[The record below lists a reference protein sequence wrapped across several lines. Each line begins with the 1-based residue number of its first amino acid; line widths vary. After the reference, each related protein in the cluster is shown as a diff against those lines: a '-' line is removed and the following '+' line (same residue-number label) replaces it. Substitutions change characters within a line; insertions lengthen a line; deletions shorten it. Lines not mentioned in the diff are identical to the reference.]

1 MAFRISFNPEW
12 FLAVFEKCALR
23 NNQTALSN
31 QSARGDPATHCLTLR
46 FLALMIQSD
55 GIFLK
60 EFCAKDGMKYLR
72 SLLLHHIDLADVIIL
87 LGMFFGIPMHLLP
100 LPCQLY
106 VVPAESSDNRKDKD
120 KAVTPTAST
129 AKKDSRAGNLTVLL
143 TLRECLGVDL
153 SEGGMRDF
161 SLPLLE
167 ILLDCL
173 PAANDITDQTTG
185 TQGPGSDPNE
195 IQSKVRDTILST
207 LSQAYYTL
215 RSFRRLLQQKGAL
228 QAVVTT
234 LLFFSD
240 VNTVPIG
247 VNHPPIR
254 SDLELREDY
263 FSAIVSSSTFSSVA
277 TTPAKG
283 ERTPNRPRI
292 DVASSSATTE
302 TNNSG
307 NSSSPSGSSSVAD
320 ERSLFR
326 ASANWDNLFAQKATP
341 PKPPLHPVQPQPLAP
356 TVGPNL
362 DPEIAFT
369 AEGKTLLQLVSSVIS
384 SAITEFENASVLC
397 ALLLSLPSGTSEE
410 SLQLLVV
417 RCFRDVVDDVFSNFF
432 DQNSSK
438 KSKNI
443 LLVLSAV
450 FNHLTP
456 FFRSKLFTPLAN
468 FEILKLSLSV
478 LVRCYDFY
486 SSDVSRPNSVD
497 RLGSLSGESTE
508 KDISLSREKENDRD
522 KERRERSKVSALL
535 IAKDIGRSGRYFACS
550 CLQAVEAGEMK
561 SARERSMPFRGE
573 LNVSC
578 LTPHV
583 CAMSAVLLLMC
594 VQCQLSYSSC
604 VCNVRCVT
612 PHVCAMSAVLLLIC
626 VQCQLLTPHVCAMSA
641 VLLLMCV
648 QCQLSYSSCV
658 CNVSCLTPHLCETE
672 HFSVRLS
679 SINQLPLYFT
689 IRNSCHLKLSFQ
701 RTAIKLSW
709 KQPGHRLY

>member
-12 FLAVFEKCALR
+12 FLSVFEKCAVR
-23 NNQTALSN
+23 SN
-31 QSARGDPATHCLTLR
+31 QNQAALGNQMARGDPATHCLTLR

-60 EFCAKDGMKYLR
+60 DFCAKDGMKYLR
-72 SLLLHHIDLADVIIL
+72 SLLLHHIDLADVITL

-120 KAVTPTAST
+120 KAVNST

-143 TLRECLGVDL
+143 TLKECQGVDL
-153 SEGGMRDF
+153 SEGGMKDF

-173 PAANDITDQTTG
+173 PAANDKTDQSTIT
-185 TQGPGSDPNE
+185 PGSDPNE
-195 IQSKVRDTILST
+195 IQSKVRDAILST

-215 RSFRRLLQQKGAL
+215 RSFRRLLQQKAAL

-234 LLFFSD
+234 LIFFSD
-240 VNTVPIG
+240 VSTVPVG
-247 VNHPPIR
+247 VTHPPIR

-263 FSAIVSSSTFSSVA
+263 FAIVSSSSTFSSVA

-283 ERTPNRPRI
+283 ERTSPRVRT
-292 DVASSSATTE
+292 DAASSAVTTE
-302 TNNSG
+302 TNNSSS
-307 NSSSPSGSSSVAD
+307 SSSPSGNSVAD
-320 ERSLFR
+320 ERGLFR
-326 ASANWDNLFAQKATP
+326 ASANWDSLFAQKATP
-341 PKPPLHPVQPQPLAP
+341 PNPPPHPVAQPQPLP
-356 TVGPNL
+356 LTHTTGSNL
-362 DPEIAFT
+362 DPEISFT
-369 AEGKTLLQLVSSVIS
+369 VEGKTLLQLVSSIIS

-410 SLQLLVV
+410 SLQLLIV
-417 RCFRDVVDDVFSNFF
+417 RCVRDVLDDIFNNFF

-468 FEILKLSLSV
+468 FEIFKLSLSV
-478 LVRCYDFY
+478 LVRCYDLY
-486 SSDVSRPNSVD
+486 SSDVTRPDSID
-497 RLGSLSGESTE
+497 RLASLSGESTE
-508 KDISLSREKENDRD
+508 KDIAISREKENDRE

-561 SARERSMPFRGE
+561 SARERSLPFRG
-573 LNVSC
+573 LLYC
-578 LTPHV
+578 LFVRT
-583 CAMSAVLLLMC
+583 
-594 VQCQLSYSSC
+594 SS
-604 VCNVRCVT
+604 
-612 PHVCAMSAVLLLIC
+612 
-626 VQCQLLTPHVCAMSA
+626 
-641 VLLLMCV
+641 
-648 QCQLSYSSCV
+648 
-658 CNVSCLTPHLCETE
+658 
-672 HFSVRLS
+672 
-679 SINQLPLYFT
+679 PL
-689 IRNSCHLKLSFQ
+689 RH
-701 RTAIKLSW
+701 
-709 KQPGHRLY
+709 

>member
-1 MAFRISFNPEW
+1 M
-12 FLAVFEKCALR
+12 FEKCALR
-23 NNQTALSN
+23 SSQAALGNQAG
-31 QSARGDPATHCLTLR
+31 RGDPATHCLTLR

-60 EFCAKDGMKYLR
+60 DFCAKDGMKYLR
-72 SLLLHHIDLADVIIL
+72 SLLLHHIDLADVITL

-106 VVPAESSDNRKDKD
+106 VVPAEGSDNRKDKD
-120 KAVTPTAST
+120 KAVNST
-129 AKKDSRAGNLTVLL
+129 VKKEKDSRAGNLTVLL
-143 TLRECLGVDL
+143 TLKECLGVDL
-153 SEGGMRDF
+153 TEGGLRDF

-173 PAANDITDQTTG
+173 PAANDRIDLGKDTLV
-185 TQGPGSDPNE
+185 SDPNE

-215 RSFRRLLQQKGAL
+215 RSFRRLLQQKMSL

-234 LLFFSD
+234 LIFFSD
-240 VNTVPIG
+240 VNTFPIG

-263 FSAIVSSSTFSSVA
+263 FSAMVSSSTFSSVA
-277 TTPAKG
+277 TTPAKS
-283 ERTPNRPRI
+283 ERTPNRVRI
-292 DVASSSATTE
+292 DVTSSAITTG

-307 NSSSPSGSSSVAD
+307 SSGSPSGANSVAD

-341 PKPPLHPVQPQPLAP
+341 LTPLKHPSAQILSVTHAA
-356 TVGPNL
+356 GPSL
-362 DPEIAFT
+362 DPEITFT
-369 AEGKTLLQLVSSVIS
+369 AEGKILLQLVSSVIS

-397 ALLLSLPSGTSEE
+397 ALLLSLPSGINEE

-417 RCFRDVVDDVFSNFF
+417 RCFRDVVDDIFSNFS

-438 KSKNI
+438 KSKNV

-468 FEILKLSLSV
+468 FEILRLSLSV
-478 LVRCYDFY
+478 LGRCYELY

-497 RLGSLSGESTE
+497 RLASLSGESTE
-508 KDISLSREKENDRD
+508 KDISISREKEIDRD
-522 KERRERSKVSALL
+522 KDRRERSKVSVLL
-535 IAKDIGRSGRYFACS
+535 IAKDIGRSGRYFASS

-561 SARERSMPFRGE
+561 SAWERSMPFQGKAAI
-573 LNVSC
+573 S
-578 LTPHV
+578 H
-583 CAMSAVLLLMC
+583 
-594 VQCQLSYSSC
+594 
-604 VCNVRCVT
+604 VT
-612 PHVCAMSAVLLLIC
+612 PNTSKSH
-626 VQCQLLTPHVCAMSA
+626 
-641 VLLLMCV
+641 
-648 QCQLSYSSCV
+648 SS
-658 CNVSCLTPHLCETE
+658 
-672 HFSVRLS
+672 
-679 SINQLPLYFT
+679 
-689 IRNSCHLKLSFQ
+689 
-701 RTAIKLSW
+701 
-709 KQPGHRLY
+709 